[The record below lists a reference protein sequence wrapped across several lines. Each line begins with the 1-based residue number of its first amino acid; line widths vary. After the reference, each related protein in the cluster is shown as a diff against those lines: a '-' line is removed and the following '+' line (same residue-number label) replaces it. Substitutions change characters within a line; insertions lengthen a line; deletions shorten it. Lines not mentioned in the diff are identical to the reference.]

1 MTKEIQAYKQI
12 MKERGITQV
21 MLSQQTGIPIRTLN
35 DIFRGK
41 TTNPRI
47 ETIKAIEKVLEIE
60 TCTRQSD
67 WLNLVDFE
75 KLPNS
80 EKIQIA
86 NFFNFAVMTFT
97 NKNK

>member
-67 WLNLVDFE
+67 WLNLADFE

-97 NKNK
+97 

>member
-12 MKERGITQV
+12 IKERGI
-21 MLSQQTGIPIRTLN
+21 SQIELANISGLPLNTIRN
-35 DIFRGK
+35 IFSGRTK
-41 TTNPRI
+41 NPRI

-60 TCTRQSD
+60 TCTRQSE
-67 WLNLVDFE
+67 WLNLADFE

-97 NKNK
+97 KKNK